1 MNIEIEK
8 KLLMKRIL
16 EINSEELI
24 SKLNSIINDE
34 KGYNSLGFQTKDIDF
49 WDTTPDE
56 IKLEVE
62 KAIEEIENGQFVAH
76 EDVMKNYAK
85 WLKK

>member
-1 MNIEIEK
+1 MEFNNPRFKHLFICPVL
-8 KLLMKRIL
+8 KLR
-16 EINSEELI
+16 
-24 SKLNSIINDE
+24 
-34 KGYNSLGFQTKDIDF
+34 DIDF
-49 WDTTPDE
+49 WDSTPDE

-76 EDVMKNYAK
+76 EDVMKNYTK

>member
-34 KGYNSLGFQTKDIDF
+34 KGYNRFQAKDIDF
-49 WDTTPDE
+49 WDMTPEE

>member
-1 MNIEIEK
+1 MEYNKPEF
-8 KLLMKRIL
+8 KLAI
-16 EINSEELI
+16 IYP
-24 SKLNSIINDE
+24 KLQLRN
-34 KGYNSLGFQTKDIDF
+34 FDF

-62 KAIEEIENGQFVAH
+62 KAIEEIESGQYVAH

>member
-1 MNIEIEK
+1 MEYN
-8 KLLMKRIL
+8 KLDFKPTFICPKHQL
-16 EINSEELI
+16 
-24 SKLNSIINDE
+24 LN
-34 KGYNSLGFQTKDIDF
+34 IDF

-62 KAIEEIENGQFVAH
+62 KAIEEIESGQYVAH

>member
-1 MNIEIEK
+1 ME
-8 KLLMKRIL
+8 
-16 EINSEELI
+16 
-24 SKLNSIINDE
+24 
-34 KGYNSLGFQTKDIDF
+34 YNNPGFKPLFICPVLQLRDIDF

-62 KAIEEIENGQFVAH
+62 KAIEEIENGQFEAH